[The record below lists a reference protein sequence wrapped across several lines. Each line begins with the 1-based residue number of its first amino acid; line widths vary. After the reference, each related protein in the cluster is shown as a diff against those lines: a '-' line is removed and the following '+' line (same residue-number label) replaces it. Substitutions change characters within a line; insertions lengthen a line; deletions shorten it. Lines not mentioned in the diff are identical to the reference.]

1 MPWNGTKNKLVDFIV
16 KQWVSSSSL
25 IGYKILIGANNKEAY
40 KIESNNYMLIPE
52 LESNLKEADTNVFM
66 IAISKIMEFNS
77 KIYLKVLLTSM
88 RLVSASFI
96 TSAKQVVIKK
106 LSWRHY

>member
-1 MPWNGTKNKLVDFIV
+1 
-16 KQWVSSSSL
+16 
-25 IGYKILIGANNKEAY
+25 
-40 KIESNNYMLIPE
+40 MLIPE

-66 IAISKIMEFNS
+66 IAISKIMEFNC

-106 LSWRHY
+106 LS